1 MRITLSAYRNFH
13 SLSFMKNVLLTFN
26 LSTRIV
32 FKFDAHVWLI
42 RVWVDNS
49 PETQRKENVI
59 IMIEAVVAHTVAAN

>member
-1 MRITLSAYRNFH
+1 
-13 SLSFMKNVLLTFN
+13 MKNVLLTFN